1 MELLESRRR
10 KRREARKI
18 HLFCHFSPQRILR
31 LSHWRDGDWSTC
43 SHPAATSGAPE
54 LSGADS
60 RGGASGPFSEAC
72 FVLAGHS
79 STLLWLR
86 TANSSE
92 MQGLHHHFSRKDSD
106 RKSETPFRP
115 KFKLAKWV
123 VNCHSLKIQTKSTYV
138 TGDTIA
144 GWCRFHPT
152 TLISGPI
159 SMTRPK
165 MDHVVADHKICILKE
180 ALYFVGMMRS

>member
-1 MELLESRRR
+1 MVIGPPAPTPPRLPELLNC
-10 KRREARKI
+10 REPI
-18 HLFCHFSPQRILR
+18 HGVGHLGLFP
-31 LSHWRDGDWSTC
+31 
-43 SHPAATSGAPE
+43 
-54 LSGADS
+54 
-60 RGGASGPFSEAC
+60 EAC

-79 STLLWLR
+79 SALLRLR
-86 TANSSE
+86 TANSSK

-123 VNCHSLKIQTKSTYV
+123 VNCHSMKIQTKLTYV

-159 SMTRPK
+159 SMTWPK